1 METDMEQL
9 RELVNQLQAENER
22 LREAA
27 VASAALAAT
36 ASSQEDSTARRAS
49 SNASV
54 ANSTG
59 STDSMAS
66 SQSAISSTTERLVYV
81 PRERK
86 CPMFRGRTGIGL
98 VDWLEEVQS
107 CIRARRLP
115 KTEQAFFIYDHL
127 EGEARE
133 EIKYRPRGER
143 EDPDKLCGILQELY
157 GCVDSYISL
166 QERFFSRKQQ
176 EGESLQEFSH
186 ALLQLMDQVT
196 KSAPQDLPNAS
207 ILLRDQFIENVMDC
221 NLRRELKQLVRRDS
235 TLTLL
240 AVRAEAIRWE
250 REGMPGG
257 GRSRSFSVPIV
268 LGEQHSLQGS
278 PMVLAQSATTSKS
291 ELAELKDMLKK
302 QQEQINQLT
311 HNVSLLR
318 QPPRRFNS
326 RSVICH
332 RCQQPGHIARDCSN
346 HGPLPVSASISGPRE
361 QYGPP
366 HVPPQVQ
373 EN

>member
-1 METDMEQL
+1 MEQL

-27 VASAALAAT
+27 VATVTPAAST
-36 ASSQEDSTARRAS
+36 SSQEGSTATAPGPASATNSAGSSDPVAS
-49 SNASV
+49 SNAT
-54 ANSTG
+54 ST
-59 STDSMAS
+59 M
-66 SQSAISSTTERLVYV
+66 TERLVYV

-86 CPMFRGRTGIGL
+86 CPMFRGRTGISL
-98 VDWLEEVQS
+98 VEWLEEIQS
-107 CIRARRLP
+107 CIRVRRLP
-115 KTEQAFFIYDHL
+115 KTEQAFYIYDHL

-143 EDPDKLCGILQELY
+143 EDPDKVLEILQELY
-157 GCVDSYISL
+157 GCADSYISL

-186 ALLQLMDQVT
+186 ALLQLMEQVT
-196 KSAPQDLPNAS
+196 KNAPHDLLNTPT
-207 ILLRDQFIENVMDC
+207 LLRDQFVENVSDC
-221 NLRRELKQLVRRDS
+221 SLRRELKQLVRRDP

-240 AVRAEAIRWE
+240 KVRAEAIRWE

-257 GRSRSFSVPIV
+257 GRSRSFSVPTV
-268 LGEQHSLQGS
+268 LGEQHLLQGS
-278 PMVLAQSATTSKS
+278 PCLLAQSATNTS

-311 HNVSLLR
+311 VNMSLLQ
-318 QPPRRFNS
+318 QPLRRFNP
-326 RSVICH
+326 RSIICR
-332 RCQQPGHIARDCSN
+332 RCQQPGHFARDCPS
-346 HGPLPVSASISGPRE
+346 HVTPLARPPTSDPRGQPGPSQAAV
-361 QYGPP
+361 
-366 HVPPQVQ
+366 QVQ